1 MRMSQFQ
8 LAAEK
13 TIDRY
18 LFNSALENHAV
29 MGLSAQIGRLSE
41 QSMEGKH
48 TSDSD
53 ILKKEYLGNVLYYAA
68 EMCIAHNWS
77 MEDLAEES
85 LKKYGQ
91 FVF

>member
-1 MRMSQFQ
+1 
-8 LAAEK
+8 
-13 TIDRY
+13 
-18 LFNSALENHAV
+18 
-29 MGLSAQIGRLSE
+29 
-41 QSMEGKH
+41 MEGKH